1 VGRNQHLD
9 STLLALKSTLK
20 MSCIFQC
27 SCVPAI
33 FKNPASNDTSPAET
47 THALTTRPRNKKG
60 TAPSNHKG
68 RKKAA
73 TTAAEKA
80 GAKDLAAA
88 DSKVKDSIAD
98 AKASAKEKQSRLSYW
113 YKNARVGGRQR
124 TSSST
129 VGSNEGTNDAVLV
142 KQRAKGNLDEN
153 QVQRKT
159 TALVKDGT
167 SGNAQAVAM
176 DGLKGTASLE
186 SNKASE
192 DNMGLKKETHLD
204 TTNAAE
210 DNMGL
215 KKETGLDSAQAAED
229 GKSLKQETRLDT
241 TNTGQDAEGVNQEA
255 RRYWNRPAQGD
266 GKSIQE
272 ARETGQVAEKYQQVI
287 VAAANAVATDKGSSA
302 NGIKQKWWN
311 LSWLKRAEKSK
322 QDTVAAV
329 NTVLKDKVSSEDHK
343 WWKFS
348 WFKGAGGS
356 NGGQAS
362 VDTGMQS

>member
-1 VGRNQHLD
+1 
-9 STLLALKSTLK
+9 
-20 MSCIFQC
+20 
-27 SCVPAI
+27 
-33 FKNPASNDTSPAET
+33 
-47 THALTTRPRNKKG
+47 
-60 TAPSNHKG
+60 
-68 RKKAA
+68 
-73 TTAAEKA
+73 
-80 GAKDLAAA
+80 LAAA
-88 DSKVKDSIAD
+88 DSKVKDSVAD

-142 KQRAKGNLDEN
+142 KQRAKGNMDEN

-186 SNKASE
+186 STKASEDNMGLKKETHLDTTNAAE

-229 GKSLKQETRLDT
+229 DKSLKHETRLDT

-266 GKSIQE
+266 EKSIQE
-272 ARETGQVAEKYQQVI
+272 ARETGQVAEKSQQVI
-287 VAAANAVATDKGSSA
+287 VAAANAAATDKGSSA